1 MCYIISISIKYYYNN
16 TIHFFD
22 SVDVDVVVVGGGG
35 GGGSATLLVIILYDP
50 FAVK

>member
-1 MCYIISISIKYYYNN
+1 LCYIISISIKYY
-16 TIHFFD
+16 IHLFD
-22 SVDVDVVVVGGGG
+22 SVDVDVVVVVGGG